1 MSDIRRDYS
10 VVLWRRISEAQSAE
24 KANRLS
30 RSHWNSIVFN
40 ITALTERQ
48 SQGMWDF
55 LCWWWEQSGTL
66 SSISCGSWRYCPEY
80 CTLCVK
86 LLSEYLVCILFL
98 YSVVK
103 DSRQNIVTDQSS
115 SWAGEAL
122 NLFLNSQFG
131 VLDVLISEVK
141 EDNLTEENLCVFFL
155 YWWIFLEFFC
165 FKSSV
170 TIVLIKPIYWG
181 LWKILNYLF
190 CRKYC
195 VFFFVT

>member
-1 MSDIRRDYS
+1 MSDIQRDYS

-55 LCWWWEQSGTL
+55 LCWWWEQWGNS

-80 CTLCVK
+80 CTLRVK
-86 LLSEYLVCILFL
+86 LLSAYLVCILFL

-131 VLDVLISEVK
+131 SSW
-141 EDNLTEENLCVFFL
+141 CVDFWGQRRQLNWGKPVCLFPLLVNFPWFFL
-155 YWWIFLEFFC
+155 F
-165 FKSSV
+165 
-170 TIVLIKPIYWG
+170 
-181 LWKILNYLF
+181 
-190 CRKYC
+190 
-195 VFFFVT
+195 